1 MRLRVLLAFAAIF
14 IVWGSTYLAIRY
26 AVAEIPPLLTAGVR
40 HLTAGCVLY
49 AWARAKGYRASGR
62 EWGHSAVVGVLF
74 FLVGHGTLHW
84 AEQSVP
90 SGLAALL
97 VATEPLWIALLL
109 AALGIPRLGVQTLV
123 GALLGLAG
131 VWALVG
137 ADVTSASALS
147 VGAVAILVGAAS
159 WGAGVVYAQRA
170 AMPQNPTL
178 RTATTLLCG
187 AAFLLVAS
195 LVAGDIPRGGRSVV
209 AGSGFAGLSHRVRFD
224 CGVHRLLLAA
234 RSLLRHAGV
243 HAHIRESGSGG
254 APRLGVR
261 R

>member
-1 MRLRVLLAFAAIF
+1 MHLRVLLAFAAIF

-40 HLTAGCVLY
+40 HLTAGSVLY
-49 AWARAKGYRASGR
+49 GWAWAKGYRATRR
-62 EWGHSAVVGVLF
+62 EWAHSAVVGVLF

-109 AALGIPRLGVQTLV
+109 AALGISRLGLRTLV

-137 ADVTSASALS
+137 TDVTSGSALS

-170 AMPQNPTL
+170 AMPQNPML

-195 LVAGDIPRGGRSVV
+195 LVAGEYNAVATPSWLALGSLAYLIVFGSIVAFTAYYWLLDRYSARWYPR
-209 AGSGFAGLSHRVRFD
+209 
-224 CGVHRLLLAA
+224 
-234 RSLLRHAGV
+234 
-243 HAHIRESGSGG
+243 IRT
-254 APRLGVR
+254 
-261 R
+261 

>member
-49 AWARAKGYRASGR
+49 GWARVKGYRALGR
-62 EWGHSAVVGVLF
+62 EWGHSAVVGLLF

-109 AALGIPRLGVQTLV
+109 AALGISRLGVRTLV

-137 ADVTSASALS
+137 ADVTSGSALS
-147 VGAVAILVGAAS
+147 VGAVAILIGAAS

-187 AAFLLVAS
+187 APSCWLRRSWPAS
-195 LVAGDIPRGGRSVV
+195 TPRWPLRRGWLWVRWPISSCSVRLWRSPPTIGCSI
-209 AGSGFAGLSHRVRFD
+209 ATP
-224 CGVHRLLLAA
+224 
-234 RSLLRHAGV
+234 
-243 HAHIRESGSGG
+243 
-254 APRLGVR
+254 PRWCPR
-261 R
+261 THT